1 MSNQSG
7 RSIYT
12 GGGNYIESNSGVYVE
27 GDYINMSQDLSEAA
41 SQIQQLLVQLQNRG
55 VSQND
60 SQQQVASDLATQ
72 AKTNDTIRGKLTK
85 WGQSLGDVA
94 AKTTVSEAIKTV
106 ITLALGMI

>member
-1 MSNQSG
+1 
-7 RSIYT
+7 
-12 GGGNYIESNSGVYVE
+12 
-27 GDYINMSQDLSEAA
+27 
-41 SQIQQLLVQLQNRG
+41 
-55 VSQND
+55 
-60 SQQQVASDLATQ
+60 LATQ